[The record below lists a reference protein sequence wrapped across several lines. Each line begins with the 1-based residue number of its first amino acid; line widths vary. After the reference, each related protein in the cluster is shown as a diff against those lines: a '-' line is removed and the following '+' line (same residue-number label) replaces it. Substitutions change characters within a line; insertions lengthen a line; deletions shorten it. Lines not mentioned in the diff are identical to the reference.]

1 MDSAL
6 IISPKYITH
15 CLGKSRNPIKKK
27 YMEYI
32 ISLFNNK
39 FTNEDSNE
47 KIVQFVKNN
56 NIKHVFIMVLFT
68 KELNYLLLNICN
80 LYYIS
85 YDPHNMIKSNLG
97 AYKRVFT
104 IGDNIFLKYIYPSV
118 YYNTTILKWYVNEN
132 DFKIN
137 VNQKVLSFGMSGP
150 LYPMREIILN
160 NQKQIHPSLVYPNW
174 GDKVTG
180 HKLYKLINANRITI
194 ISAAQYPYNYMNYK
208 YLEVFMCKSLCFCT
222 FVPALDDYGY
232 IPYIHYI
239 PIDNVYYDLINKK
252 KSTFNLL
259 TLNKL
264 ITYYLDSENEEKVNN
279 IIMNAYNH
287 TLDLFKEEK
296 VLNECKELIT
306 KFITE

>member
-1 MDSAL
+1 MNTAL
-6 IISPKYITH
+6 ILSPKKITD
-15 CLGKSRNPIKKK
+15 CLGKSRNPIKKM

-32 ISLFNNK
+32 VSLFNNK

-47 KIVQFVKNN
+47 TIVQFVKDK
-56 NIKHVFIMVLFT
+56 NIKHVFIMVLFN
-68 KELNYLLLNICN
+68 KELNNLLLNICN

-97 AYKRVFT
+97 AYKQVFT

-118 YYNTTILKWYVNEN
+118 YYNTSVLKWFVNEN

-137 VNQKVLSFGMSGP
+137 INQNVLSFGMSGP
-150 LYPMREIILN
+150 LYPMREIILK
-160 NQKQIHPSLVYPNW
+160 NQKKIHPSLVYPNW
-174 GDKVTG
+174 GDKIIG
-180 HKLYKLINANRITI
+180 DELYKLINANRITI

-222 FVPALDDYGY
+222 YVPALDDYGY
-232 IPYIHYI
+232 IPYVHYI
-239 PIDNVYYDLINKK
+239 PIDNVYYDIIRNQRSNLNLI
-252 KSTFNLL
+252 

-264 ITYYLDSENEEKVNN
+264 ITYYLDSKNEQKVND

-287 TLDLFKEEK
+287 TLNLFKKEK
-296 VLNECKELIT
+296 VLKECTESIT
-306 KFITE
+306 KFII